1 MFEYVIRGGVPSFDF
16 GENGLGSIQVNP
28 GLSSF
33 AEDPAMAGGSLGEL
47 VEFGKKRVPKE
58 YWGETEIRLMA
69 TAGLRMLDLGVQA
82 QILESC
88 RKFLRV
94 SRFKFQDDWASVIT
108 GMVFVE
114 LILLDMIYDDVGDH
128 YMQLFN
134 LT

>member
-1 MFEYVIRGGVPSFDF
+1 M
-16 GENGLGSIQVNP
+16 
-28 GLSSF
+28 
-33 AEDPAMAGGSLGEL
+33 
-47 VEFGKKRVPKE
+47 PKE